1 MLSAQATDKSV
12 NLATQELYK
21 VADTPEKILRL
32 GEAGLI
38 PYIKSIGLYKSKA
51 KHVIGLCEKLIS
63 GCIASPRVANFKA
76 LNGRDPVAIV
86 GKISNKSSEHIDT
99 AMVAKR
105 FQTAIINSGVMEFV
119 ADSEQR
125 LELRA
130 EKVDQ
135 AENAYETAKSIGNE
149 LAADFMLQG
158 TVYSH
163 VDSEGREQVRT
174 YQVDAQLIDIESNKI
189 LWQGEKTISKYIKKS
204 AAKL

>member
-1 MLSAQATDKSV
+1 MKNCAVLFAVCLAFVLASCGSTTGVSRYEDGATVKDLSGYWNEND
-12 NLATQELYK
+12 
-21 VADTPEKILRL
+21 
-32 GEAGLI
+32 
-38 PYIKSIGLYKSKA
+38 IKL
-51 KHVIGLCEKLIS
+51 VCEELIS
-63 GCIASPRVANFKA
+63 GCVASPRVSGFKVA
-76 LNGRDPVAIV
+76 NGRDPVAIV

-125 LELRA
+125 LELRS

-135 AENAYETAKSIGNE
+135 AENAYGTAKSIGNE

-163 VDSEGREQVRT
+163 VDSEGTESVRT

-189 LWQGEKTISKYIKKS
+189 LWQGEKTISKYIKK
-204 AAKL
+204 AAKKL

>member
-1 MLSAQATDKSV
+1 MKKYAVIFVACIAFSLISCSSTS
-12 NLATQELYK
+12 K
-21 VADTPEKILRL
+21 VTRYEDGADVKDISGYWNENDIRM
-32 GEAGLI
+32 
-38 PYIKSIGLYKSKA
+38 
-51 KHVIGLCEKLIS
+51 VCEELIS
-63 GCIASPRVANFKA
+63 GCVASPKVAGFKTT
-76 LNGRDPVAIV
+76 NGRDPVAIV

-189 LWQGEKTISKYIKKS
+189 LWQGEKTISKYIKKP

>member
-1 MLSAQATDKSV
+1 MKKIVLGMTALIAASLFLSCGSTSNHVERYEDGASV
-12 NLATQELYK
+12 KDITGYWNEN
-21 VADTPEKILRL
+21 D
-32 GEAGLI
+32 
-38 PYIKSIGLYKSKA
+38 IKQ
-51 KHVIGLCEKLIS
+51 VCEELIS
-63 GCIASPRVANFKA
+63 GCIASPRVAGYKA
-76 LNGRDPVAIV
+76 ANGRDPVAIV

-125 LELRA
+125 LELRS

-135 AENAYETAKSIGNE
+135 AENAYGTAKSIGNE

-163 VDSEGREQVRT
+163 VDEDGKEAVRT

-189 LWQGEKTISKYIKKS
+189 LWQGEKSISKYIKK
-204 AAKL
+204 AARKL

>member
-1 MLSAQATDKSV
+1 MKKIALLISAFALFSLISCGSTS
-12 NLATQELYK
+12 K
-21 VADTPEKILRL
+21 VERYESGADVKDISGYWNEND
-32 GEAGLI
+32 
-38 PYIKSIGLYKSKA
+38 IKM
-51 KHVIGLCEKLIS
+51 VCEELIS
-63 GCIASPRVANFKA
+63 GCIASPRVSAFKA
-76 LNGRDPVAIV
+76 ANGRDPVAIV
-86 GKISNKSSEHIDT
+86 GKISNKSSEHINT

-125 LELRA
+125 LELRS

-163 VDSEGREQVRT
+163 VDEEGKEAVRT

-189 LWQGEKTISKYIKKS
+189 LWQGEKTLSKYIKKS

>member
-1 MLSAQATDKSV
+1 MKKVVLVFAA
-12 NLATQELYK
+12 LAAVSFISCGSTQVDRY
-21 VADTPEKILRL
+21 
-32 GEAGLI
+32 EAGADVKDI
-38 PYIKSIGLYKSKA
+38 SGYWNENDIRQ
-51 KHVIGLCEKLIS
+51 VCEELIS
-63 GCIASPRVANFKA
+63 GCIASPRVSGFSAK
-76 LNGRDPVAIV
+76 NGRDPIAIV

-130 EKVDQ
+130 EKLDQ

-149 LAADFMLQG
+149 QAADFMLQG
-158 TVYSH
+158 TVHSH
-163 VDSEGREQVRT
+163 VDQEGRESVRT

-189 LWQGEKTISKYIKKS
+189 LWQGEKTISKYIKKAS
-204 AAKL
+204 KKL

>member
-1 MLSAQATDKSV
+1 MKKLVLVLTALTSISLFSCGTTNEVSRYESGSSVKDLSGYWNENDIQQV
-12 NLATQELYK
+12 CNEL
-21 VADTPEKILRL
+21 I
-32 GEAGLI
+32 AGCT
-38 PYIKSIGLYKSKA
+38 S
-51 KHVIGLCEKLIS
+51 
-63 GCIASPRVANFKA
+63 SPRVSGFKA
-76 LNGRDPVAIV
+76 EKGRAPVAIV

-125 LELRA
+125 QELRA

-163 VDSEGREQVRT
+163 VDSEGLEQVRT

-189 LWQGEKTISKYIKKS
+189 LWQGEKTISKYIKKAS
-204 AAKL
+204 KKL

>member
-1 MLSAQATDKSV
+1 MKRSFAVFAAFLSLLVVSCSSTKVSRYEDSKSV
-12 NLATQELYK
+12 KDLSGYWNENDIRLVCEEL
-21 VADTPEKILRL
+21 IN
-32 GEAGLI
+32 GCI
-38 PYIKSIGLYKSKA
+38 SSKA
-51 KHVIGLCEKLIS
+51 
-63 GCIASPRVANFKA
+63 VANYKKS
-76 LNGRDPVAIV
+76 NGRNPIAIV

-105 FQTAIINSGVMEFV
+105 FQTAIINSGIMEFV

-130 EKVDQ
+130 EKADQ

-149 LAADFMLQG
+149 QAADFMLQG

-163 VDSEGREQVRT
+163 VDAEGNNSVRT
-174 YQVDAQLIDIESNKI
+174 YQVDAQLIDIETNRI
-189 LWQGEKTISKYIKKS
+189 LWQDEKIIRKFVKKA

>member
-1 MLSAQATDKSV
+1 MKKFAIIFAGCMALSLISCGSTSNAVSRY
-12 NLATQELYK
+12 EEG
-21 VADTPEKILRL
+21 ADVKDITGYWNEND
-32 GEAGLI
+32 
-38 PYIKSIGLYKSKA
+38 IKL
-51 KHVIGLCEKLIS
+51 VCEKLIS

-125 LELRA
+125 LALRE

-135 AENAYETAKSIGNE
+135 AENAYDTAKSIGNE
-149 LAADFMLQG
+149 LAADYMLQG

-163 VDSEGREQVRT
+163 VDEEGLESVRT

-189 LWQGEKTISKYIKKS
+189 LWQDEKTISKYIKKS
-204 AAKL
+204 AKKL

>member
-1 MLSAQATDKSV
+1 MKKSFFIFTV
-12 NLATQELYK
+12 AASLFLFSCGSTK
-21 VADTPEKILRL
+21 VERY
-32 GEAGLI
+32 EAGADVKDISGYWNENDIKLVCDELI
-38 PYIKSIGLYKSKA
+38 A
-51 KHVIGLCEKLIS
+51 
-63 GCIASPRVANFKA
+63 GCIASPRVANFKTEK
-76 LNGRDPVAIV
+76 GRYPVAIV

-125 LELRA
+125 LDLRA

-135 AENAYETAKSIGNE
+135 AENDYDTAKSIGNE
-149 LAADFMLQG
+149 LAADFMLLG

-163 VDSEGREQVRT
+163 VDEEGRESVRT

-189 LWQGEKTISKYIKKS
+189 LWQGEKAVSKYVKRASKK
-204 AAKL
+204 L

>member
-1 MLSAQATDKSV
+1 MKKTFVSFVLAAFFAFSLVSCASTNEVSRYEDGSSV
-12 NLATQELYK
+12 KDLTGYWNENDIQLVCNE
-21 VADTPEKILRL
+21 
-32 GEAGLI
+32 
-38 PYIKSIGLYKSKA
+38 
-51 KHVIGLCEKLIS
+51 LIS
-63 GCIASPRVANFKA
+63 GCIASPRVSGFKA
-76 LNGRDPVAIV
+76 SNGRDPIAIV

-105 FQTAIINSGVMEFV
+105 FQTAIINSGTMEFV

-125 LELRA
+125 LALRE

-149 LAADFMLQG
+149 QAADFMLQG

-163 VDSEGREQVRT
+163 VDENGREAVRT

-189 LWQGEKTISKYIKKS
+189 LWQGEKTISKYIKK
-204 AAKL
+204 AAKKL

>member
-1 MLSAQATDKSV
+1 MKKLS
-12 NLATQELYK
+12 L
-21 VADTPEKILRL
+21 
-32 GEAGLI
+32 
-38 PYIKSIGLYKSKA
+38 
-51 KHVIGLCEKLIS
+51 LIS
-63 GCIASPRVANFKA
+63 TFALISLISCGSTSRIERYESGADVKDISGYWNENDIKMVCEELISSCTASPKVLAFKTVKS
-76 LNGRDPVAIV
+76 RDPVAIV

-163 VDSEGREQVRT
+163 VDESGTEAVRT

-189 LWQGEKTISKYIKKS
+189 LWQGEKTLSKYIRKAS
-204 AAKL
+204 RKL

>member
-1 MLSAQATDKSV
+1 MKKIVTLSLFCAAFAFFSCGSTS
-12 NLATQELYK
+12 
-21 VADTPEKILRL
+21 KIERYDSTTAVKDLSGYWNENDIR
-32 GEAGLI
+32 E
-38 PYIKSIGLYKSKA
+38 
-51 KHVIGLCEKLIS
+51 VCEVLIS
-63 GCIASPRVANFKA
+63 GCISSPRVANFNKT
-76 LNGRDPVAIV
+76 NGRKPVAII

-105 FQTAIINSGVMEFV
+105 FQTAIINSDVIRFV

-130 EKVDQ
+130 EKADQ

-163 VDSEGREQVRT
+163 VDMDGTESVRT
-174 YQVDAQLIDIESNKI
+174 YQVDAQLIDIETNEI
-189 LWQGEKTISKYIKKS
+189 LWQDEKTISKYIKKS
-204 AAKL
+204 AKKL

>member
-1 MLSAQATDKSV
+1 MKKYAVIFVACIAFSLISCSSTS
-12 NLATQELYK
+12 K
-21 VADTPEKILRL
+21 VTRYEDGADVKDISGYWNENDIRM
-32 GEAGLI
+32 
-38 PYIKSIGLYKSKA
+38 
-51 KHVIGLCEKLIS
+51 VCEELIS
-63 GCIASPRVANFKA
+63 GCVASPKVAGFKVAN
-76 LNGRDPVAIV
+76 GCDPVAIV

-189 LWQGEKTISKYIKKS
+189 LWQGEKTISKYIKKP

>member
-1 MLSAQATDKSV
+1 MKKYALLFASLVSLSLISCGTTSNTVERYAAG
-12 NLATQELYK
+12 
-21 VADTPEKILRL
+21 ADVKDITGYWNEND
-32 GEAGLI
+32 
-38 PYIKSIGLYKSKA
+38 IKQ
-51 KHVIGLCEKLIS
+51 VCEELIS
-63 GCIASPRVANFKA
+63 GCIASPRVANFKTEK
-76 LNGRDPVAIV
+76 GKDPVAIV

-135 AENAYETAKSIGNE
+135 AENAYDTAKSIGNE

-163 VDSEGREQVRT
+163 VDESSTEAVRT

-189 LWQGEKTISKYIKKS
+189 LWQGEKSISKYIKK
-204 AAKL
+204 ATKKL

>member
-1 MLSAQATDKSV
+1 MKKYAVIFVACIAFSLISCSSTS
-12 NLATQELYK
+12 K
-21 VADTPEKILRL
+21 VTRYEDGADVKDISGYWNENDIRM
-32 GEAGLI
+32 
-38 PYIKSIGLYKSKA
+38 
-51 KHVIGLCEKLIS
+51 VCEELIS
-63 GCIASPRVANFKA
+63 GCVASPKVAGFKVA
-76 LNGRDPVAIV
+76 NGRDPVAIV

-189 LWQGEKTISKYIKKS
+189 LWQGEKTISKYIKKP

>member
-1 MLSAQATDKSV
+1 MKRIALILGGLAVFLLASCGSTSGNISRYEQGADVKDLSGYWNEND
-12 NLATQELYK
+12 
-21 VADTPEKILRL
+21 
-32 GEAGLI
+32 
-38 PYIKSIGLYKSKA
+38 IKQ
-51 KHVIGLCEKLIS
+51 VCEELIS
-63 GCIASPRVANFKA
+63 SCIASPRVSGFKVSK
-76 LNGRDPVAIV
+76 GRDPVAIV

-163 VDSEGREQVRT
+163 LDEEGRESVRT

-189 LWQGEKTISKYIKKS
+189 LWQGEKTISKYIKK
-204 AAKL
+204 AAKKL

>member
-1 MLSAQATDKSV
+1 MKKTFVSFVLAAFFAFLLVSCASTNEVSRYEDGSSV
-12 NLATQELYK
+12 KDLTGYWNENDIQLVCNE
-21 VADTPEKILRL
+21 
-32 GEAGLI
+32 
-38 PYIKSIGLYKSKA
+38 
-51 KHVIGLCEKLIS
+51 LIS
-63 GCIASPRVANFKA
+63 GCIASPRVSGFKA
-76 LNGRDPVAIV
+76 SNGRDPIAIV

-105 FQTAIINSGVMEFV
+105 FQTAIINSGTMEFV

-125 LELRA
+125 LALRE

-149 LAADFMLQG
+149 QAADFMLQG

-163 VDSEGREQVRT
+163 VDENGREAVRT

-189 LWQGEKTISKYIKKS
+189 LWQGEKTISKYIKK
-204 AAKL
+204 AAKKL

>member
-1 MLSAQATDKSV
+1 MKKLASLILALTTMIFLSCGSTSKVSRYEDGAD
-12 NLATQELYK
+12 
-21 VADTPEKILRL
+21 VADLSGYWNENDIKQVCET
-32 GEAGLI
+32 LI
-38 PYIKSIGLYKSKA
+38 N
-51 KHVIGLCEKLIS
+51 
-63 GCIASPRVANFKA
+63 GCVSSPRVAGFKIA
-76 LNGRDPVAIV
+76 KGRDPVAIV
-86 GKISNKSSEHIDT
+86 GKIANKSSEHIDT

-130 EKVDQ
+130 EKADQ

-163 VDSEGREQVRT
+163 VDEDGNKSVRT
-174 YQVDAQLIDIESNKI
+174 YQVDAQLIDIETNKI
-189 LWQGEKTISKYIKKS
+189 LWQDEKTISKLVKKS
-204 AAKL
+204 SAKL